1 MASWRNGKLTKWQV
15 DEMASWRNGK
25 LTKWQVDK
33 MAIKRSRLAP
43 KNRQFAGSGVTPW
56 ISGWGFRVR
65 THPGILTK
73 MKNWIKLKN
82 RKIPENFCRKRREKN
97 FVTFFEIWTIFFFFD
112 ISGIFFFF
120 LTGKKMLI
128 FNIFCSI
135 LWEIRRNFFGLV
147 QCRNLRQKSWRRAVL
162 LTWRFDDSPF
172 WQLTRYLVLGRRNE
186 LLWVTR
192 VYTR

>member
-1 MASWRNGKLTKWQV
+1 MDNLLVQGLHPEHRGK
-15 DEMASWRNGK
+15 R
-25 LTKWQVDK
+25 
-33 MAIKRSRLAP
+33 
-43 KNRQFAGSGVTPW
+43 
-56 ISGWGFRVR
+56 FRVR
-65 THPGILTK
+65 THPGISTK

-82 RKIPENFCRKRREKN
+82 RKIPENFCRKRRKKISWLFSKFER
-97 FVTFFEIWTIFFFFD
+97 FFFFFFD

-147 QCRNLRQKSWRRAVL
+147 QWRNLRQKSWRRAVL
-162 LTWRFDDSPF
+162 LIWRFADSPF
-172 WQLTRYLVLGRRNE
+172 WQLTRYLALGRRNE

-192 VYTR
+192 V